1 MAQSGGNGHD
11 MVDLGANALKTSVPR
26 ALALAAASI
35 VRETTR
41 MSFIVWC
48 LIVQCVRSRRDKICN
63 RRRSSLGLFNS
74 ATMIY
79 TCTRWHSG
87 YARKKLYIEKTS
99 VYEIHLLS
107 NLRTKSTQVKSI
119 FRTSR
124 SQSVVVAA
132 GRILAPL

>member
-11 MVDLGANALKTSVPR
+11 MVDLGANAFKTSVPR

-48 LIVQCVRSRRDKICN
+48 LIVQCVRSRRDKIWN

-79 TCTRWHSG
+79 TCTRQHPS
-87 YARKKLYIEKTS
+87 YARKKLSIEKAS

-107 NLRTKSTQVKSI
+107 NLRTKSMQVKSI

-132 GRILAPL
+132 GRILGPL